1 MVQCVVCWWTSLFVA
16 IVWAADVKHA
26 RYVQASQSLESERC
40 LERATGLLFTLAS
53 SCSKAAWHILS
64 CFMEHPVCCAQHV
77 KTLRV
82 SGLFNWLSR
91 DFNLLTV
98 NVLGASCKIKCNWS
112 EKSDQLIWKRE
123 REKKNQIENTRQW
136 PLTEKMKFYIAN
148 WDHGSSSFFQR
159 DIMLIIHHSLGESG
173 HVSGWKTR
181 EKDACAEVRNVEEEQ
196 EHQQQPEVWEV
207 RTRALFLCMLQLQ
220 PSPRL
225 FVWAWAQGMSGSW
238 TLRARGWKL
247 QGSADFPNR
256 CLTAAK
262 ESRKTRGGF
271 DDRNNKSSAVLIQ
284 QA

>member
-1 MVQCVVCWWTSLFVA
+1 M
-16 IVWAADVKHA
+16 
-26 RYVQASQSLESERC
+26 
-40 LERATGLLFTLAS
+40 
-53 SCSKAAWHILS
+53 
-64 CFMEHPVCCAQHV
+64 
-77 KTLRV
+77 
-82 SGLFNWLSR
+82 
-91 DFNLLTV
+91 
-98 NVLGASCKIKCNWS
+98 
-112 EKSDQLIWKRE
+112 QLIRKIGSINLKK

-225 FVWAWAQGMSGSW
+225 FVWA
-238 TLRARGWKL
+238 
-247 QGSADFPNR
+247 
-256 CLTAAK
+256 
-262 ESRKTRGGF
+262 
-271 DDRNNKSSAVLIQ
+271 
-284 QA
+284 